1 MHAVYRSK
9 SLMALLLSA
18 VLFILCALPVSAA
31 GEIGTSLEI
40 RVKVGSSQMKI
51 NGATIKI
58 QPPYQTSGTLMVPLS
73 VLTNTKGFGAKLQ
86 LKNNKVIT
94 LTYQKHVII
103 LTKGSKSAT
112 IDTKKAALAAAPV
125 DKQGV
130 TMVPLAILVK
140 TFGAKM
146 SNDTKTKEI
155 IITGSANSSSS
166 SGGSGTGIDS
176 DSGKSQI
183 GDSYHKWSMNYPTG
197 LVQELQQPNG
207 EWISFADVKGD
218 YYMAVGVVEATDQLD
233 TEEKRDWLSN
243 YPEEDET
250 LVDIKTITRPTGTF
264 ERMVTKSKNG
274 FFYEYRGIQANG
286 YFYILIFGKKAKSAS
301 DLDANSALVDS
312 FKTSFDLSNKSLKD
326 LSRVKDGKITFEN
339 ADYGLKLQLPK
350 DWKEDK
356 KVTNPSYYGL
366 DNQSLWFQVNS
377 IKQGDTLEGMV
388 NRKLEFYKK
397 IAVEKYQITPKVSPI
412 TWNGVPALLVE
423 YSYSKDTKIWWSEY
437 EVYAFKGNYKYYVNY
452 TFEKEKKVNTQVILD
467 EILNGMKI
475 DFSKVEKS
483 FGEVPDPND
492 SIDLETLLTKTS
504 KLYGYSLTMPKYWTK
519 GTTDMDKNDLRFY
532 GYGMDFTVTIE
543 ENATLEGYAELIEK
557 NYTGVGTLKV
567 DSKTSVTFAGV
578 SATKFE
584 LSSTQLATNF
594 IHLTAYLFQN
604 KGNVYLV
611 QGILNDTYAT
621 ELNSKQLQDALNSFQ
636 FNN

>member
-1 MHAVYRSK
+1 MHSVHRSK
-9 SLMALLLSA
+9 SWLAFMLSA

-31 GEIGTSLEI
+31 EGVGTTLEI
-40 RVKVGSSQMKI
+40 RVKIGSNQMKI
-51 NGATIKI
+51 NGAAIKI
-58 QPPYQTSGTLMVPLS
+58 QPPYQTSGTVMVPLS

-112 IDTKKAALAAAPV
+112 IDKKKVALAAAPV

-140 TFGAKM
+140 TFGAKI
-146 SNDTKTKEI
+146 SNDAKTKEI
-155 IITGSANSSSS
+155 IITGTVTPSIDA
-166 SGGSGTGIDS
+166 GGGIDS

-183 GDSYHKWSMNYPTG
+183 GDSYYKWSMNYPTG
-197 LVQELQQPNG
+197 LVQEQQTANG
-207 EWISFADVKGD
+207 EWISFKDVKGD
-218 YYMAVGVVEATDQLD
+218 YYLAVTAEEAKDPLD
-233 TEEKRDWLSN
+233 TSDKRDWLTG
-243 YPEEDET
+243 YIEDDET
-250 LVDIKTITRPTGTF
+250 LVDTKTITRPTGTF
-264 ERMVTKSKNG
+264 ERIVTKSKSG

-286 YFYILIFGKKAKSAS
+286 YFYVLIFGKKAKSAS
-301 DLDANSALVDS
+301 DLDTNAALVDS
-312 FKTSFDLSNKSLKD
+312 FKTSFDSSNKSLKD
-326 LSRVKDGKITFEN
+326 LSRIKDGKITFEN
-339 ADYGLKLQLPK
+339 TDYGLKLQLPK

-356 KVTNPSYYGL
+356 EVTNPSYYGL
-366 DNQSLWFQVNS
+366 DKQSLWFQVNS

-397 IAVEKYQITPKVSPI
+397 VSVEKYQITPKVSPI
-412 TWNGVPALLVE
+412 TWNGIPALLVE

-483 FGEVPDPND
+483 FGEVPDPSD

-519 GTTDMDKNDLRFY
+519 GTTDMDNNDLHFY

-543 ENATLEGYAELIEK
+543 ENSTMEGYAELIEK
-557 NYTGVGTLKV
+557 NYTAGGNLKV

-604 KGNVYLV
+604 KGKVYLV

-636 FNN
+636 FIN